1 MLDDAGTEPRVLF
14 VDFGLCKR
22 LAPELRQA
30 IREAIYALLQK
41 QPAAFV
47 DRMEDLGMLAPG
59 SRPEVIDDIDV
70 LPTLL
75 AATGLPLADALPG
88 EPAPFVRVRRPPPVA
103 SYQDVPVQRVDT
115 PASEVDE
122 TILEKLRTLGY
133 VE

>member
-1 MLDDAGTEPRVLF
+1 MPGIHDSDAARDGVL
-14 VDFGLCKR
+14 
-22 LAPELRQA
+22 
-30 IREAIYALLQK
+30 YARG
-41 QPAAFV
+41 P
-47 DRMEDLGMLAPG
+47 GIAPG

-75 AATGLPLADALPG
+75 AATGLPLANALPG